1 MSINTPNTEGYKDIF
16 ETSANVDSSYSSYY
30 DITKSPKGKY
40 SDYKRGQDLR
50 GSFDQ
55 AISPNVVIGQ
65 TSETMIIIHK
75 VISEIDEFLKESYV
89 DCQISPALEESHHH
103 VWSEVV
109 NKSNTEIGEEIII
122 AKEKAPNYVSYSE
135 YVYAK
140 THRCRGCRALV
151 SEYDSYVSKTAI
163 SYYFTIKT
171 ILEYMLHEISCIN
184 NFIQTLIGDEYQ
196 DDTEQKIAKELYYWS
211 ISVKQ
216 YTKQLAKE
224 ILSIPP
230 RLPQSQVDLVS
241 KIESAQFET
250 FFSLQVNSH
259 ESEIKKLLGLLK
271 REMVD
276 TCDMYYSN
284 YLGPAMKSR
293 SMVAYPLEIS
303 LMSST
308 MKTKAP
314 DLAQEVV
321 MAASAINGNLA
332 SLIADL
338 KQKRINTDKRI
349 STIIELTREKRR
361 YISYSRQFQLKNNIT
376 NKQVFINVEED
387 EYAGYFENLYSTF
400 EKNETLN
407 SSHGYFNDLLEDHHP
422 QYLLRSGG
430 TITGDINVT
439 GNVKIAGL
447 DLANH
452 SHSYADGSS
461 PIRAS
466 NIDYFQDRSESQII
480 GLNNSEALVVE
491 VEAYSPDILVGG
503 RPVVDVL
510 VNASVNALNEDPSR
524 YSIQISY
531 VEIVE

>member
-1 MSINTPNTEGYKDIF
+1 
-16 ETSANVDSSYSSYY
+16 
-30 DITKSPKGKY
+30 
-40 SDYKRGQDLR
+40 
-50 GSFDQ
+50 
-55 AISPNVVIGQ
+55 
-65 TSETMIIIHK
+65 
-75 VISEIDEFLKESYV
+75 
-89 DCQISPALEESHHH
+89 
-103 VWSEVV
+103 
-109 NKSNTEIGEEIII
+109 
-122 AKEKAPNYVSYSE
+122 
-135 YVYAK
+135 
-140 THRCRGCRALV
+140 
-151 SEYDSYVSKTAI
+151 
-163 SYYFTIKT
+163 
-171 ILEYMLHEISCIN
+171 
-184 NFIQTLIGDEYQ
+184 
-196 DDTEQKIAKELYYWS
+196 
-211 ISVKQ
+211 
-216 YTKQLAKE
+216 
-224 ILSIPP
+224 
-230 RLPQSQVDLVS
+230 
-241 KIESAQFET
+241 
-250 FFSLQVNSH
+250 
-259 ESEIKKLLGLLK
+259 
-271 REMVD
+271 
-276 TCDMYYSN
+276 MYYSN